1 MHPFGTAQGARF
13 HCRADFRADAVLN
26 LNFFDAERA
35 QIPFHLSLRRDER
48 LAVVNRRDAQ
58 GWRREIR
65 IPLDLEARGIPV
77 EIHFAGAAVDL
88 WVDGQHL
95 GRFDAMPRPS
105 REGRMFLRRGFPDL
119 RRIAWLDIHG
129 TLEPGSAL
137 FDSLETR
144 ATGRTGLHLTDSIE
158 ITLRGLSSAQAR
170 GAVLAVP
177 GLEAPIPTTRR
188 SLPFLL
194 ADGGA
199 EQEILAVL
207 PGRIWAGDTATLDL
221 RMTGADGAVL
231 GRMTLDRADLG
242 RRIATLAQAGG
253 LAADDRAALQAIE
266 HVRHAGLLDAL
277 PVAARRALFDAAA
290 RFRLGDYLAEGSQPE
305 PPPRVPGPDP
315 DALPAAA
322 AERFSG
328 RMRAAPAS
336 DPVALLKGEL
346 AVLPDSETR
355 LSLMQRVTEW
365 FCLTGRM
372 ADLMAL
378 RRLFALP
385 LPPTPDP
392 GNLWLISVQ
401 LPALLDARQTWP
413 MVESLRRLAVASRA
427 WVSTPPL
434 AAVVIALAQAR
445 PADDGWI
452 PPAGHRIEGIVAF
465 LDFLDARAPDY
476 WERTPC
482 RMLIAATVALLRAS
496 GTLPLDLRERVQ
508 WRAIAIYALSP
519 AFWQALAD
527 LPDDRLPWRFRVLR
541 QGFADLRAL
550 IETDGP
556 RDTDWE
562 HRANA
567 ALHLF
572 ETVGA
577 VGLDRFRREM
587 FAPSGLP
594 SSDTTHGLGLGLDPG
609 EGALRRLAWPLSDAP
624 IDSPALPEGLARANP
639 QVHSAP
645 LRDHARAL
653 NRAAH
658 AVLAGPG
665 KGDVAALADALP
677 TLMSDLPRYL
687 GLTLGLSTA
696 RGLLDQARQ
705 AEAETLL
712 SRLVGLS
719 PTLGPPEA
727 WPPLAEAS
735 VPAQALHA
743 LATAHP
749 HNAWVRRAVQALAHR
764 LPPTPEA
771 PGATPA
777 DTRGDD
783 RAGDLYAAASP
794 VQDTLLCLYSCRPN
808 LDTRVSVLRQTWLP
822 LLADMGVPVL
832 IFVGG
837 GDGRREG
844 DVVHLQA
851 PDDYE
856 GLPQKS
862 LALARWVLEH
872 TRFGHMVKVDDDCF
886 LDPAAWFG
894 DLAHRRYDY
903 YGRRLHRVRGQMDRT
918 WHMAKS
924 QSARGR
930 LELDKSPEPS
940 TYADGGSGYAL
951 SRAAMQ
957 ALCRAADSPEGQGL
971 TRLSFMEDKLVGDLL
986 ALSGIAVESADY
998 QVSVLRRTR
1007 PGGPL
1012 VAQWENGFLPFAGGG
1027 VKLAHLDGVDKMA
1040 EVLAGLRAARPQPR
1054 KVWPSFQ
1061 PARLG
1066 SWTNALDLVSAP
1078 DRLARAIEA
1087 EVAVVACMRNERF
1100 LLPRFLDHYRA
1111 LGVTGFLIADNGS
1124 DDGSFEY
1131 LADQPDVALFAVDT
1145 DYSQS
1150 TYGVAWQQALMAN
1163 FRPGR
1168 WTLAA
1173 DADELLFWSRD
1184 LSGSLPDLVRSPEF
1198 AGADAARVFML
1209 DMYPQGPLAEAD
1221 FRAADPFAQ
1230 AGFVDRTPFLAVSGS
1245 RGPYSDAPV
1254 WTSALR
1260 HRLIPGSRAELFVA
1274 QKVALLK
1281 YRPWMRLSAGLHF
1294 VSDTRLAQRDLL
1306 FGHFKYNAAFHA
1318 KAEAE
1323 VARAQHF
1330 NNAEEY
1336 RKYLALVSEGRD
1348 RIHDP
1353 AVSVPWQTCEF
1364 VQRICAGKPVSA

>member
-1 MHPFGTAQGARF
+1 MHPFATAQGARF
-13 HCRADFRADAVLN
+13 HCRADFRTDAVLN
-26 LNFFDAERA
+26 LNFFDSDRA

-65 IPLDLEARGIPV
+65 IPVAFEPRSIPV
-77 EIHFAGAAVDL
+77 EIHFSGAAVDL
-88 WVDGQHL
+88 WVDGAHL

-119 RRIAWLDIHG
+119 KKIAWLDIHG
-129 TLEPGSAL
+129 QLEPDSAL

-144 ATGRTGLHLTDSIE
+144 EIGHRGMQLTDHLSV
-158 ITLRGLSSAQAR
+158 TLRGLTPSQAR
-170 GAVLAVP
+170 GAVLMVP
-177 GLEAPIPTTRR
+177 GLDAPVPTTVR
-188 SLPFLL
+188 SLPFLQ
-194 ADGGA
+194 ADGTA
-199 EQEILAVL
+199 EQEVSALL
-207 PGRIWAGDTATLDL
+207 PGRIWAGGESALSL
-221 RMTGADGAVL
+221 SMTDAAGEVL
-231 GRMTLDRADLG
+231 GTMTLERAALG
-242 RRIATLAQAGG
+242 ARVAMLAAAGG
-253 LAADDRAALQAIE
+253 LVSDDRAALQAIE
-266 HVRHAGLLDAL
+266 HVRNAGLLDSL
-277 PVAARRALFDAAA
+277 PDDARVALFAAAA
-290 RFRLGDYLAEGSQPE
+290 RFRLGDYLAEGSAPE
-305 PPPRVPGPDP
+305 PPPAVPDHDP
-315 DALPAAA
+315 EALPAAA

-328 RMRAAPAS
+328 RMRAEPQA
-336 DPVALLKGEL
+336 DPVASLKAEL
-346 AVLPDSETR
+346 AGLPDTEAR
-355 LSLMQRVTEW
+355 QSLVRRVTEW

-372 ADLMAL
+372 ADLMVL
-378 RRLFALP
+378 RRVFALP
-385 LPPTPDP
+385 LPPAPAP
-392 GNLWLISVQ
+392 GDLWMISVQ
-401 LPALLDARQTWP
+401 LPVLLDARQTWP
-413 MVESLRRLAVASRA
+413 MVEGMRRLVGVSQA

-452 PPAGHRIEGIVAF
+452 TPAGHRTEGIVAF
-465 LDFLDARAPDY
+465 LDFLDARAASY

-482 RMLIAATVALLRAS
+482 RMLIAAMVALLRVS
-496 GTLPLDLRERVQ
+496 DTLPLDLRERVQ
-508 WRAIAIYALSP
+508 WRAIAIYSLSPSFWDALS
-519 AFWQALAD
+519 AI
-527 LPDDRLPWRFRVLR
+527 PDEGLPWRLRVLR

-550 IETDGP
+550 IEDDGP
-556 RDTDWE
+556 RDEAW
-562 HRANA
+562 HSRAGTT
-567 ALHLF
+567 LQLF

-594 SSDTTHGLGLGLDPG
+594 QSDTTRGLGLGLDPG
-609 EGALRRLAWPLSDAP
+609 EAALRRLAWPLSEGP
-624 IDSPALPEGLARANP
+624 IDSPALTDGLARANP

-645 LRDHARAL
+645 LRDHARAML
-653 NRAAH
+653 RAAR

-665 KGDVAALADALP
+665 QGDVAALANALP

-687 GLTLGLSTA
+687 GLTLGLATA
-696 RGLLDQARQ
+696 RGLLDQSRN

-712 SRLVGLS
+712 SRLVGLA

-727 WPPLAEAS
+727 WPPLADAH
-735 VPAQALHA
+735 VPAQALQA
-743 LATAHP
+743 LASAHP
-749 HNAWVRRAVQALAHR
+749 RNAWVRRAVQALADR
-764 LPPTPEA
+764 LPPA
-771 PGATPA
+771 PPA
-777 DTRGDD
+777 PSRDLT
-783 RAGDLYAAASP
+783 ADLYSVASP
-794 VQDTLLCLYSCRPN
+794 AQDTLLCLYSCQPN
-808 LDTRVSVLRQTWLP
+808 LDTRIAVLRETWLP
-822 LLADMGVPVL
+822 LLAEMGVPVL
-832 IFVGG
+832 VFVGG

-844 DVVHLQA
+844 DVVHLDC

-856 GLPQKS
+856 GLPQKT
-862 LALARWVLEH
+862 LALTRWVLEH
-872 TRFGHMVKVDDDCF
+872 TRFAHMVKVDDDCF

-918 WHMAKS
+918 WHMQKS
-924 QSARGR
+924 RSARGR
-930 LELDKSPEPS
+930 MELDKSPEPS

-957 ALCRAADSPEGQGL
+957 ALIRAADSTEGQEL

-986 ALSGIAVESADY
+986 ALSGIHVESADY

-1040 EVLAGLRAARPQPR
+1040 EVLAGMRAPRPQPR

-1078 DRLARAIEA
+1078 DRLRRTIEA
-1087 EVAVVACMRNERF
+1087 EVAVVGCMRNERF

-1111 LGVTGFLIADNGS
+1111 LGVDGFLIADNGS
-1124 DDGSFEY
+1124 DDGTFEY

-1150 TYGVAWQQALMAN
+1150 SYGVAWQQALMAN

-1173 DADELLFWSRD
+1173 DADELLFWSLD
-1184 LSGSLPDLVRSPEF
+1184 LSGSLPELVRSDTF
-1198 AGADAARVFML
+1198 VGADAARIFML
-1209 DMYPQGPLAEAD
+1209 DMYPQGPLSDAD
-1221 FRAADPFAQ
+1221 FIESDPFAQ
-1230 AGFVDRTPFLAVSGS
+1230 AGFVDRDPFLAVSGA

-1254 WTSALR
+1254 WTSAVR

-1274 QKVALLK
+1274 QKIALLK

-1323 VARAQHF
+1323 VSRAQHF

-1353 AVSVPWQTCEF
+1353 AVSVPWRDCEF
-1364 VQRICAGKPVSA
+1364 VRTICAGQPGPG